1 MKRKGKTTLYLN
13 SFDFWNLFK
22 KSFISGKI
30 IENLW
35 EEENTLCKE
44 LKKGKINKIIWI
56 KYDKDYWLKE
66 VIACLNLILN
76 CLMFR

>member
-1 MKRKGKTTLYLN
+1 MNTYGKAPEARKLGIQRMKKKGKTTLYLN

-44 LKKGKINKIIWI
+44 LKKEKLTRL
-56 KYDKDYWLKE
+56 YE
-66 VIACLNLILN
+66 
-76 CLMFR
+76 